1 MYLDERSDR
10 LLQELLRS
18 PNITNAK
25 LQEKFGLTRRQV
37 EYSIQKI
44 NNWLEEQTYPTIGR
58 SASGLFSISPELFQ
72 LISDKEYQQ
81 ADFYIP
87 SENERASMIILMLM
101 TMTEELSLNHFI
113 SELEVSK
120 NTVLSDL
127 KLAQSII
134 DGDNLQIRY
143 TRLHGYL
150 IEGDEWNKRSAMIT
164 AAERI
169 MESYGGETYLK
180 RLMHVELAE
189 IQKLRGQ
196 LEEVEKHL
204 NLHFIDSKMKI
215 LPYILQA
222 IFRRIEQKQT
232 IVTPFMID
240 YDELSDTKEYEAVE
254 ILIEDRPAISKE
266 ERIYIALQL
275 LTTNI
280 LPKQHLKMEEMPQLK
295 QAIEQVISNFEKK
308 AVVQLINKESLI
320 ERLFAHIKPAY
331 YRIKYALTTD
341 YRFLDKIDQEY
352 QTIHYIVKQSL
363 TPLEAFI
370 GAKVPENEAVFI
382 TLFIGGHLIDS
393 ASNITKKLRAVVV
406 CPNGLSISKL
416 MEKNMRGL
424 FPEIYFYPAMSIRE
438 FEQTDV
444 VYDIVFTATPLAT
457 DKKLFLVNA
466 MMDEAEK
473 MELRRRVLRAVYM
486 INEQSFSAEALMK
499 TIGKYAD
506 IKNVEKLERAVQEFL
521 FPHKEEPAFSAD
533 EKLPLAKLLPQDRI
547 ILMDKV
553 ASWREAIT
561 IAAAPLLADGSIT
574 ESYVEEMHRQYPN
587 PNWNIILRKKIAI
600 PHAEID
606 KGARKLGMSMLCL
619 REGLPLE
626 DGSELHCMVVIAAID
641 KNAHFTGLLELMEL
655 AGNEEKMNV
664 IKEARDKETIFNL
677 IKG

>member
-25 LQEKFGLTRRQV
+25 LQTKFGLTRRQV

-44 NNWLEEQTYPTIGR
+44 NNWLAGQNYPTIGR
-58 SASGLFSISPELFQ
+58 SPNGLFNISKELFQ

-134 DGDNLQIRY
+134 DGDNLHIKY
-143 TRLHGYL
+143 TRMHGYL
-150 IEGDEWNKRSAMIT
+150 IEGDEWNKRSAMIA

-180 RLMHVELAE
+180 RLMQVELSE
-189 IQKLRGQ
+189 IQKLREQ
-196 LEEVEKHL
+196 LEEVEKRL
-204 NLHFIDSKMKI
+204 NLHFIDNKMKI

-222 IFRRIEQKQT
+222 IFRRIEKKQT

-254 ILIEDRPAISKE
+254 ILIKDRPAIVKE

-308 AVVQLINKESLI
+308 AVVQLMNKEALI

-331 YRIKYALTTD
+331 YRIKYTLTTD

-363 TPLEAFI
+363 GPLEAFI
-370 GAKVPENEAVFI
+370 GAKVPDNEAVFI
-382 TLFIGGHLIDS
+382 TLFIGGHLIESVD
-393 ASNITKKLRAVVV
+393 NIKKEMRAVVV

-438 FEQTDV
+438 FEHTEV
-444 VYDIVFTATPLAT
+444 AFDIVFTATPLVT
-457 DKKLFLVNA
+457 DKKLFLVNE
-466 MMDEAEK
+466 MMDETEK
-473 MELRRRVLRAVYM
+473 TELRRRVLRTVYM
-486 INEQSFSAEALMK
+486 INDQSFSTEALMK
-499 TIGKYAD
+499 IIRKYAD
-506 IKNVEKLERAVQEFL
+506 VKNEEKLTRAVQDFL
-521 FPHKEEPAFSAD
+521 FPHKEELAFGTD
-533 EKLPLAKLLPQDRI
+533 EKLPLSKLLPQKRI
-547 ILMDKV
+547 VLRGKV
-553 ASWREAIT
+553 KSWSEAIT
-561 IAAAPLLADGSIT
+561 IAAAPLLEDGSIT
-574 ESYVEEMHRQYPN
+574 KQYVEEMQRQYPQ

-606 KGARKLGMSMLCL
+606 KGVQKLGMSMLCL
-619 REGLPLE
+619 REGLPLD
-626 DGSELHCMVVIAAID
+626 DGTKLHCMVVIAAID

-655 AGNEEKMNV
+655 AENEEKMNT
-664 IKEARDKETIFNL
+664 IKKATSAETIFQL
-677 IKG
+677 FKS